1 MKPNIFW
8 ILTDSI
14 RNKPGKDNFGRLKTY
29 YDFDK
34 DSIRFK
40 QAISSA
46 PATIMSMCATATGR
60 FSVGLYPDFGYVMTK
75 GIVYPTYLDAIKKAG
90 YNVASAIYD
99 SGAGRKLFQNKFN
112 THIISP
118 DHINTTKGMFE
129 EFLYLMKNHFN
140 PDKPNFIFVHTGPFE
155 DNDTYVPKIFEYL
168 KKQNLYNDAI
178 VIMSSDHG
186 YVDYGRFHYFGWA
199 LQPRTHSFY
208 VDSNTYLANL
218 NIRLPSSLSNVR
230 TKEIDV
236 PVCLFDIL
244 ETVCDYTKIP
254 FGAENKKAVSLK
266 RLIETND
273 EKIKDIFNKRMLR
286 VDSRY
291 YMQNHKRT
299 ALIDGHSVHFVS
311 DDKDIQKLPEKF
323 KKFLETTDED
333 AKKSIFKLISEEYDK
348 SEISNIKNKKIV
360 LYNYCHNDL
369 LSYVKNRLS
378 VKNVVSILDLKN
390 IKKDYRKYEAVIAI
404 VNNSQFYGYSR
415 LVSFCKKKNINL
427 ILLDTMF
434 REKKYVKYEYLKE
447 TLNDPA
453 IKKSRYGF
461 IVNCALYV
469 MLLGI
474 RIYETLLLDKPINYH
489 PVVKNL

>member
-1 MKPNIFW
+1 M
-8 ILTDSI
+8 
-14 RNKPGKDNFGRLKTY
+14 
-29 YDFDK
+29 
-34 DSIRFK
+34 
-40 QAISSA
+40 
-46 PATIMSMCATATGR
+46 
-60 FSVGLYPDFGYVMTK
+60 
-75 GIVYPTYLDAIKKAG
+75 
-90 YNVASAIYD
+90 
-99 SGAGRKLFQNKFN
+99 
-112 THIISP
+112 
-118 DHINTTKGMFE
+118 
-129 EFLYLMKNHFN
+129 
-140 PDKPNFIFVHTGPFE
+140 
-155 DNDTYVPKIFEYL
+155 
-168 KKQNLYNDAI
+168 
-178 VIMSSDHG
+178 
-186 YVDYGRFHYFGWA
+186 
-199 LQPRTHSFY
+199 
-208 VDSNTYLANL
+208 
-218 NIRLPSSLSNVR
+218 
-230 TKEIDV
+230 
-236 PVCLFDIL
+236 FDIL

-311 DDKDIQKLPEKF
+311 D
-323 KKFLETTDED
+323 
-333 AKKSIFKLISEEYDK
+333 DK

-461 IVNCALYV
+461 IVN
-469 MLLGI
+469 
-474 RIYETLLLDKPINYH
+474 
-489 PVVKNL
+489 